1 MRMGIPVD
9 AKIYVAG
16 HDSLIG
22 AVVCRK
28 LEELGYWNVITRSA
42 EDLDLRDQGA
52 VQSFFEQELPDYVFL
67 ATLAGEHVLDGL
79 LRPAESLYSK
89 VMSAFNVIHASYLYE
104 VRKLLSIIDCQFNLE
119 ALRYEAD
126 DFAIQAYQKEGQDS
140 DHLTR
145 SMVTGLCDRYRR
157 QYSCDFISV
166 VFHVDAASGDDS
178 AILASLPGSA
188 PLGLPVGQMSV
199 GQMSV
204 SGPPALQDSASLW
217 QRDQLYAEDPA
228 HACLFL
234 MENFSATGPITVR
247 TGMRGGNVA

>member
-1 MRMGIPVD
+1 MGIPVD

-28 LEELGYWNVITRSA
+28 LEELGYWNIITRTA
-42 EDLDLRDQGA
+42 DDLDLRSQEG
-52 VQSFFEQELPDYVFL
+52 VQAFFEQELPDYVFL
-67 ATLAGEHVLDGL
+67 ATLTGEHVLDGL

-89 VMSAFNVIHASYLYE
+89 VMIASNIIHASYLYE
-104 VRKLLSIIDCQFNLE
+104 VRKLLSIIDCQFDLE

-126 DFAIQAYQKEGQDS
+126 DFAIRAYQQEGRDS
-140 DHLTR
+140 DQLMR
-145 SMVTGLCDRYRR
+145 ALVTGLCDRYRK

-166 VFHVDAASGDDS
+166 VFHLEAAQGEGG
-178 AILASLPGSA
+178 AA
-188 PLGLPVGQMSV
+188 PVPLLNGVGFGQMSV
-199 GQMSV
+199 G
-204 SGPPALQDSASLW
+204 GPPSLQDSAAAW

-247 TGMRGGNVA
+247 TGTRGGNVA

>member
-1 MRMGIPVD
+1 MPVD

-28 LEELGYWNVITRSA
+28 LEELGYWNIITRAA
-42 EDLDLRDQGA
+42 EDLDLRSQEA
-52 VQSFFEQELPDYVFL
+52 VQAFFEQELPDYVFL

-89 VMSAFNVIHASYLYE
+89 VMIASNVIHASYLYE

-126 DFAIQAYQKEGQDS
+126 EFAIQAYQQEGQDS
-140 DHLTR
+140 DHLMR
-145 SMVTGLCDRYRR
+145 SLVTGLCDRYRR

-166 VFHVDAASGDDS
+166 VFHIDAAPGEGG
-178 AILASLPGSA
+178 AAPASLPGGAS
-188 PLGLPVGQMSV
+188 LGQMSV
-199 GQMSV
+199 G
-204 SGPPALQDSASLW
+204 GPPALQDSAALW

-247 TGMRGGNVA
+247 TGTRGGNVA

>member
-28 LEELGYWNVITRSA
+28 LEELGYWNIITRTA
-42 EDLDLRDQGA
+42 EDLDLRSQEG
-52 VQSFFEQELPDYVFL
+52 VQAFFEHELPDYVFL
-67 ATLAGEHVLDGL
+67 ATLTGEHVLDGL

-89 VMSAFNVIHASYLYE
+89 VMIASNIIHASYLYE
-104 VRKLLSIIDCQFNLE
+104 VRKLLSIIDCQFDLE
-119 ALRYEAD
+119 ALRFEAD
-126 DFAIQAYQKEGQDS
+126 DFAIRAYQQEGRDS
-140 DHLTR
+140 DALMR
-145 SMVTGLCDRYRR
+145 SLVTGLCDRYRR

-166 VFHVDAASGDDS
+166 VFHLGAAQGEGG
-178 AILASLPGSA
+178 AAATLLQEGM
-188 PLGLPVGQMSV
+188 GTGQMGTGQMSV
-199 GQMSV
+199 G
-204 SGPPALQDSASLW
+204 GPASLQHSAAEW
-217 QRDQLYAEDPA
+217 QREQLYAEDPA

-247 TGMRGGNVA
+247 TGTRGGSVA

>member
-28 LEELGYWNVITRSA
+28 LEELGYWNIITRTA
-42 EDLDLRDQGA
+42 DDLDLRSQEG
-52 VQSFFEQELPDYVFL
+52 VQAFFEQELPDYVFL
-67 ATLAGEHVLDGL
+67 ATLTGEHVLDGL

-89 VMSAFNVIHASYLYE
+89 VMIASNIIHASYLYE
-104 VRKLLSIIDCQFNLE
+104 VRKLLSIIDCQFDLE

-126 DFAIQAYQKEGQDS
+126 DFAIRAYQQEGRDS
-140 DHLTR
+140 DQLMR
-145 SMVTGLCDRYRR
+145 SLVTGLCDRYRK

-166 VFHVDAASGDDS
+166 VFHLDGAQGE
-178 AILASLPGSA
+178 GSA
-188 PLGLPVGQMSV
+188 APVPLLNGVGFGQMSV
-199 GQMSV
+199 G
-204 SGPPALQDSASLW
+204 GPPGLQDSAAAW

-247 TGMRGGNVA
+247 TGTRGGNVA

>member
-28 LEELGYWNVITRSA
+28 LEELGYWNLVTRTA
-42 EDLDLRDQGA
+42 EDLDLRSQGA
-52 VQSFFEQELPDYVFL
+52 VQAFFEHELPDYVFL
-67 ATLAGEHVLDGL
+67 ATLTGEHVLDGL

-89 VMSAFNVIHASYLYE
+89 VMIASNIIHASYLYE
-104 VRKLLSIIDCQFNLE
+104 VRKLLSIIDCQFDLQ
-119 ALRYEAD
+119 ALHYEAD
-126 DFAIQAYQKEGQDS
+126 EFAIRAYQQEGRDS
-140 DHLTR
+140 DQLMR
-145 SMVTGLCDRYRR
+145 SLVTGLCDRYRK

-166 VFHVDAASGDDS
+166 VFHMDGAQDECGVALTSLSGGVSTTAA
-178 AILASLPGSA
+178 AAF
-188 PLGLPVGQMSV
+188 GQMSV
-199 GQMSV
+199 G
-204 SGPPALQDSASLW
+204 GPRSLQESAAVW
-217 QRDQLYAEDPA
+217 QRNQLYAEDPA

-247 TGMRGGNVA
+247 TGTRGGNVA